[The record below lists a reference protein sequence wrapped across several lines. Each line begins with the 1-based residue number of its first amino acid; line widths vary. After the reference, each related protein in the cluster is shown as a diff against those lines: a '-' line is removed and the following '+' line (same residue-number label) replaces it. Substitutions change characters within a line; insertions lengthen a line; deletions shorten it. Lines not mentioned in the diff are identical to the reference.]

1 MQQSILLREP
11 QADSRAKQP
20 GPARAKTC
28 RQPVH
33 ETRESA
39 VMSRTGRIEGTG
51 VAASTLEIPD
61 ISLDLVLKSAGL
73 IERMGRER
81 LKKR

>member
-1 MQQSILLREP
+1 
-11 QADSRAKQP
+11 
-20 GPARAKTC
+20 
-28 RQPVH
+28 
-33 ETRESA
+33 
-39 VMSRTGRIEGTG
+39 MSRTGRIEGTG